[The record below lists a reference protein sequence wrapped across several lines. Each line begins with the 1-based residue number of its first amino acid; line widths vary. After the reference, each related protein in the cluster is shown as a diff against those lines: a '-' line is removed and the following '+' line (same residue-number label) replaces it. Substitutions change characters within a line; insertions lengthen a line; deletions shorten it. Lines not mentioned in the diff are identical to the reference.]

1 MTSKI
6 ISQNTF
12 DDVLKEN
19 IVEFLMSPEEAREET
34 IKQFEAQ
41 VVITFVLIA
50 LAHKLH
56 VLNFYPY
63 LLANLFI

>member
-56 VLNFYPY
+56 VLNFYLY
-63 LLANLFI
+63 LWVNLFI

>member
-56 VLNFYPY
+56 VLNFYFY
-63 LLANLFI
+63 LWVNLFI